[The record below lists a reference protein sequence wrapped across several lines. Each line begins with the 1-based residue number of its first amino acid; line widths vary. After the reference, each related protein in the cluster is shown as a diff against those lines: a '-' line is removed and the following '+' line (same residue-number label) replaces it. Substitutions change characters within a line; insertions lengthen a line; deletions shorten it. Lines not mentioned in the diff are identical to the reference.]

1 LKYTETLKLLHQS
14 KVDCR
19 QFVNLKIVFLNEDQD
34 GQGSMSE
41 EHFRITIRKTI
52 KKCEMQRELEDS
64 LVACLKN
71 DEGYVTYDRLCKLIE
86 FYTYLFQ
93 PHKLKMKPT

>member
-1 LKYTETLKLLHQS
+1 LKLQVALSPEQKLKYTETLKLLHQS

-41 EHFRITIRKTI
+41 ESFRVTIRKTI
-52 KKCEMQRELEDS
+52 KKCEMQKELEDS

-71 DEGYVTYDRLCKLIE
+71 DDG
-86 FYTYLFQ
+86 
-93 PHKLKMKPT
+93 